1 MPASMSGTPPGVT
14 SRDAAP
20 VEETGRTAARCSL
33 AQTVRSEPEAY
44 TRPVDE
50 EAGECCF
57 DDWVDHW
64 SKRSK
69 KKRTVAGVTAPLL
82 RGLEAAGIRDRTVL
96 DVGCG
101 IGDLAIEAV
110 RQGAARAFGVELS
123 AKAVDEAR
131 RLAVERGVADR
142 TSFEVGDGSEMS
154 LPRADVVVLNR
165 VFCCYRDADALLE
178 NSLSTAGSVYAFTT
192 PPSNGVGGAFVKAQS
207 RFWNVWYRLRDRKFQ
222 GFRVY
227 IHDVDRID
235 ARVRAAGFRPL
246 RSERRRFVWHLAV
259 YARTSAA

>member
-1 MPASMSGTPPGVT
+1 
-14 SRDAAP
+14 
-20 VEETGRTAARCSL
+20 
-33 AQTVRSEPEAY
+33 
-44 TRPVDE
+44 VDE
-50 EAGECCF
+50 EDGECCF

-69 KKRTVAGVTAPLL
+69 KKSTVAGVTAPLL
-82 RGLEAAGIRDRTVL
+82 RGLEEAGIRDRTVL

-110 RQGAARAFGVELS
+110 RQGAVQAFGVELS

-142 TSFEVGDGSEMS
+142 TSFEVGDGSQMR
-154 LPRADVVVLNR
+154 LPNADVVVLNR
-165 VFCCYRDADALLE
+165 VFCCYRDAEALLE
-178 NSLSTAGSVYAFTT
+178 NSLSAAGSVYAFTT
-192 PPSNGVGGAFVKAQS
+192 PPSKGLGGAFAKVQA
-207 RFWNVWYRLRDRKFQ
+207 RLWNVWYRLRDRKFQ

-235 ARVRAAGFRPL
+235 ARVQSAGLRPI
-246 RSERRRFVWHLAV
+246 RRERRRFVWHLAV
-259 YARTSAA
+259 YARPRISPA

>member
-1 MPASMSGTPPGVT
+1 
-14 SRDAAP
+14 
-20 VEETGRTAARCSL
+20 
-33 AQTVRSEPEAY
+33 
-44 TRPVDE
+44 VDE
-50 EAGECCF
+50 EEGDCCF

-69 KKRTVAGVTAPLL
+69 KRRTVAGVTAPLL
-82 RGLEAAGIRDRTVL
+82 AGLEEAGIRGRTVL

-110 RQGAARAFGVELS
+110 RRGAAGAVGVELS

-131 RLAVERGVADR
+131 RLAAERGVADR
-142 TSFEVGDGSEMS
+142 TSFQVGDGAEIN

-178 NSLSTAGSVYAFTT
+178 NSLSAAGAVYAFTT
-192 PPSNGVGGAFVKAQS
+192 PPSKGLGGAYVKMQS

-222 GFRVY
+222 GFRVF

-235 ARVRAAGFRPL
+235 ARVQAAGFRPI
-246 RSERRRFVWHLAV
+246 RRERRRFVWHLAV
-259 YARTSAA
+259 YARPRTSAA

>member
-1 MPASMSGTPPGVT
+1 
-14 SRDAAP
+14 
-20 VEETGRTAARCSL
+20 
-33 AQTVRSEPEAY
+33 
-44 TRPVDE
+44 VDE
-50 EAGECCF
+50 EDGECCF

-69 KKRTVAGVTAPLL
+69 RKPTVAGVTAPLL
-82 RGLEAAGIRDRTVL
+82 RGLEEAGIRDRTVL

-110 RQGAARAFGVELS
+110 RQGAVRAFGVELS
-123 AKAVDEAR
+123 AKAVEEAR

-142 TSFEVGDGSEMS
+142 TSFEVGDGSRMP
-154 LPRADVVVLNR
+154 LPNADVVVLNR
-165 VFCCYRDADALLE
+165 VFCCYRDAEALLE
-178 NSLSTAGSVYAFTT
+178 NSLSAAGSVYAFTT
-192 PPSNGVGGAFVKAQS
+192 PPSKGLGGAFAKVQA

-235 ARVRAAGFRPL
+235 ARVQSGGFRPI
-246 RSERRRFVWHLAV
+246 RRERRRFVWHLAV
-259 YARTSAA
+259 YARPRISPA

>member
-1 MPASMSGTPPGVT
+1 M
-14 SRDAAP
+14 
-20 VEETGRTAARCSL
+20 E
-33 AQTVRSEPEAY
+33 
-44 TRPVDE
+44 DE
-50 EAGECCF
+50 EGECCF
-57 DDWVDHW
+57 DGWVDHW

-69 KKRTVAGVTAPLL
+69 RKRTVAGVTAPLL

-131 RLAVERGVADR
+131 RLAVERGMADR
-142 TSFEVGDGSEMS
+142 TSFEVGDGSEMR
-154 LPRADVVVLNR
+154 LPKADVVVLNR
-165 VFCCYRDADALLE
+165 VFCCYRDADALLD
-178 NSLSTAGSVYAFTT
+178 NSLSAAGSVYAFTT
-192 PPSNGVGGAFVKAQS
+192 PPSTGLGGAFVKVQS
-207 RFWNVWYRLRDRKFQ
+207 RFWNAWYRLRDRKFQ

-235 ARVRAAGFRPL
+235 ARVRAAGFRPI
-246 RSERRRFVWHLAV
+246 RRERRRFVWHLAV
-259 YARTSAA
+259 YARSRTSTG

>member
-1 MPASMSGTPPGVT
+1 M
-14 SRDAAP
+14 
-20 VEETGRTAARCSL
+20 
-33 AQTVRSEPEAY
+33 
-44 TRPVDE
+44 DE
-50 EAGECCF
+50 EDGECCF

-69 KKRTVAGVTAPLL
+69 RKPTVAGVTAPLL
-82 RGLEAAGIRDRTVL
+82 RGLKEAGIRDRTVL

-110 RQGAARAFGVELS
+110 RQGAVRSFGVELS

-131 RLAVERGVADR
+131 RLSVERGVADR
-142 TSFEVGDGSEMS
+142 SSFEVGDGSKMR
-154 LPRADVVVLNR
+154 LPNADVVVLNR

-178 NSLSTAGSVYAFTT
+178 NSLSAAGSVYAFTT
-192 PPSNGVGGAFVKAQS
+192 PPSKGFGGAFAKVQA
-207 RFWNVWYRLRDRKFQ
+207 RFWNVWYRIRDRKFQ

-235 ARVRAAGFRPL
+235 ARVQSAGFRSI
-246 RSERRRFVWHLAV
+246 RRERRRFVWHLAI
-259 YARTSAA
+259 YARPRTSPT